1 MKFTRWERGDYMSQQ
16 VVTVQVIDHSDEVF
30 QALKGQE
37 QIALKLLSEAMAN
50 NAMLEITVM
59 DAVDTGRLRRSIEGD
74 DNGKDTAYVGTNVEY
89 APYVEY
95 GTSRMAARPYLK
107 NALANYVDEYKRIL
121 EGCLQNSNV

>member
-1 MKFTRWERGDYMSQQ
+1 MSQQ

-59 DAVDTGRLRRSIEGD
+59 GAVDTGRLRRSIEGD

-95 GTSRMAARPYLK
+95 GTSKMAARPYLK

>member
-1 MKFTRWERGDYMSQQ
+1 MSQQ

-59 DAVDTGRLRRSIEGD
+59 GAVDTGRLRRSIEGD

-95 GTSRMAARPYLK
+95 GTSKMAARPYLK
-107 NALANYVDEYKRIL
+107 NALANYADEYKRIL